1 MDSTTLIAPDALSV
15 GAALDQGY
23 TLPAAWYT
31 DPAIFAAER
40 QRIFRRS
47 WQYVG
52 LTEQVAHPGDFFTCH
67 IADVPLIVTRDQQG
81 TLRAFINVCRHR
93 GHAVTTEGSGN
104 CTVFQCPYHAWSYN
118 LDGSLRG
125 APGMREEPD
134 FDRDAFPLF
143 TARVETWGPFIFA
156 NLDLDAAPLAQ
167 TLGELPDLVTQ
178 TGVRLNDVRRR
189 RRREV
194 EIAANWKVVV
204 DNYLECYHCPV
215 AHPGF
220 TQLIDLN
227 QYVIREYEFFSTQG
241 GPQKDSRGLYNAN
254 GAVSDGFYG
263 FLWPNFTVNIYPG
276 PGNVSLNLFV
286 PVAPGRTRA
295 IYEYCFVDEV
305 TEEESREF
313 IAFAQQVQSEDIALC
328 ESVQRG
334 LETGYLERGK
344 LMLRQEKALR
354 HFQRL
359 NHRFLGDDPT

>member
-1 MDSTTLIAPDALSV
+1 MESMTLVARDARSV

-23 TLPAAWYT
+23 TLPASWYT
-31 DPAIFAAER
+31 DPAILAAEQR
-40 QRIFRRS
+40 RIFRRC

-52 LTEQVAHPGDFFTCH
+52 LTEQVAQPGDFFTCQ
-67 IADVPLIVTRDQQG
+67 IADVPLIVARDQAG
-81 TLRAFINVCRHR
+81 TLRAFVNVCRHR
-93 GHAVTTEGSGN
+93 GHAVATEASGH

-118 LDGSLRG
+118 LDGTLRG
-125 APGMREEPD
+125 APGMHEEPD
-134 FDRDAFPLF
+134 FDKDAFPLF
-143 TARVETWGPFIFA
+143 AAQVGTWGPFVFV
-156 NLDLDAAPLAQ
+156 NLDPEAAPLAR
-167 TLGELPDLVTQ
+167 TLGELPEFVAG
-178 TGVRLNDVRRR
+178 TGVRLHDIRRR
-189 RRREV
+189 KRREV

-254 GAVSDGFYG
+254 GEVSDGFYG
-263 FLWPNFTVNIYPG
+263 FLWPNFTVNVYPG
-276 PGNVSLNLFV
+276 PGNVSLNLFL
-286 PVAPGRTRA
+286 PVAPDRTRA

-305 TEEESREF
+305 TDEEAEDF
-313 IAFAQQVQSEDIALC
+313 VAFARQVQTEDIALC

-334 LETGYLERGK
+334 LQTGYLPRGK

-359 NHRFLGDDPT
+359 VYRFLGEDLT

>member
-1 MDSTTLIAPDALSV
+1 MDSTTLVAPDGLSV

-31 DPAIFAAER
+31 DPAVFAAEQWR
-40 QRIFRRS
+40 VFRRC

-52 LTEQVAHPGDFFTCH
+52 LTEQVAHPGDFFTCQ
-67 IADVPLIVTRDQQG
+67 IADVPLIVNRDQDG
-81 TLRAFINVCRHR
+81 TLRVLVNVCRHR
-93 GHAVTTEGSGN
+93 GHAVATEASGH

-125 APGMREEPD
+125 APGMHDEPD

-143 TARVETWGPFIFA
+143 TAQIDTWGPFVFV
-156 NLDLDAAPLAQ
+156 NLDRDAAPLAE
-167 TLGELPDLVTQ
+167 TLGELPRFVAE

-227 QYVIREYEFFSTQG
+227 QYVIREYEYFSTQG
-241 GPQKDSRGLYNAN
+241 GPQKDSRGLYNAS

-263 FLWPNFTVNIYPG
+263 FLWPNFTVNVYPG

-286 PVAPGRTRA
+286 PVAPDRTRA

-305 TEEESREF
+305 TEDESVEF

-334 LETGYLERGK
+334 LQTGYLPRGK

-359 NHRFLGDDPT
+359 THRFLGDVPA

>member
-1 MDSTTLIAPDALSV
+1 VDSTTLVAPGSSSV

-23 TLPAAWYT
+23 TLPATWYT
-31 DPAIFAAER
+31 DPAVYAAER
-40 QRIFRRS
+40 QRIFRRC

-52 LTEQVAHPGDFFTCH
+52 LTEQVAQPGDFFTCQ
-67 IADVPLIVTRDQQG
+67 IADVPVIVARDQEG

-93 GHAVTTEGSGN
+93 GHAVATEASGH

-143 TARVETWGPFIFA
+143 TAQVETWGPFVFV
-156 NLDLDAAPLAQ
+156 NLDLDAAPLAA
-167 TLGELPDLVTQ
+167 TLGTLPDLVAQ
-178 TGVRLNDVRRR
+178 TGVRLTEVRRR
-189 RRREV
+189 MRREV
-194 EIAANWKVVV
+194 EIAANWKIVV

-227 QYVIREYEFFSTQG
+227 QYVIKEYEYFSTQG
-241 GPQKDSRGLYNAN
+241 GPQKDSRGLYDAS
-254 GAVSDGFYG
+254 GDVADGFYG
-263 FLWPNFTVNIYPG
+263 FLWPNFTVNVYPG

-286 PVAPGRTRA
+286 PIGPNRTLA
-295 IYEYCFVDEV
+295 IYDYCFVEEV
-305 TEEESREF
+305 SEEESREF
-313 IAFAQQVQSEDIALC
+313 IAFVQQVQSEDIALC
-328 ESVQRG
+328 ETVQRG
-334 LETGYLERGK
+334 LATGYLDRGK
-344 LMLRQEKALR
+344 LMLRQELALR

-359 NHRFLGDDPT
+359 VHRFLGENPA